1 INDFMKQGNQS
12 ESSLKRK
19 MGLDRISNLPSDVIG
34 QILSS
39 LPIKEAVKT
48 SVLSSKW
55 RFNSAMIPHL
65 VFDYFSTSDRTFI
78 ESIVDQVLVLHVG
91 SIHTFRLSHP
101 DIVATSAIDHWI
113 RHLSRNAI
121 KELVLEIL
129 EGDTYKIPSCLFS
142 YQYLVH
148 LELYN
153 CLLKP
158 PSTFKGFGRLK
169 VLCLDLVT
177 VAQDVLDNLIVC
189 CPLLERLTLTKC
201 DGFNILKIDAPSL
214 KFFEFDGS
222 LEHVS
227 IMNTLNLAEVCIN
240 LVGDDLTWTRTL
252 SSSHLVNFLAHLLH
266 IRRLTV
272 QTEFLAYLADGNLPV
287 KLPEP
292 YMYLNFLSM
301 SISFHISKE
310 AFDEDQPVEE
320 EVNSWLDDNQDCLW
334 TRLRLVQITNISGIK
349 AELDF
354 IEFLHSSS
362 PVLEKM
368 AVKPASDECS
378 SDLLKNMIRFRHA
391 SAHCE
396 IIYLDP

>member
-1 INDFMKQGNQS
+1 M
-12 ESSLKRK
+12 E
-19 MGLDRISNLPSDVIG
+19 LDRISNVPSDVIR
-34 QILSS
+34 QILSG

-48 SVLSSKW
+48 
-55 RFNSAMIPHL
+55 N
-65 VFDYFSTSDRTFI
+65 
-78 ESIVDQVLVLHVG
+78 
-91 SIHTFRLSHP
+91 
-101 DIVATSAIDHWI
+101 IVATSAIDHWI

-148 LELYN
+148 LELNN

-158 PSTFKGFGRLK
+158 PFTFKGFGRLK

-177 VAQDVLDNLIVC
+177 VVQDVLDNLIVC

-201 DGFNILKIDAPSL
+201 DGFNVMTLT
-214 KFFEFDGS
+214 KFFEYDGS
-222 LEHVS
+222 FEHVS
-227 IMNTLNLAEVCIN
+227 IMNTLNLAVVCIN
-240 LVGDDLTWTRTL
+240 LVGDGLTWTLPL
-252 SSSHLVNFLAHLLH
+252 SSSYLVNFLAHLLH
-266 IRRLTV
+266 IRRLTI
-272 QTEFLAYLADGNLPV
+272 QSEFLAVMDYLPAHGCFSIFIESDASILLQYLADGDLPV

-310 AFDEDQPVEE
+310 VSAAQCLLRSTPALQKLEIAAFDEDQSVEE
-320 EVNSWLDDNQDCLW
+320 EYILVNKILEFLLFLFISELFSNIDDNQDCLL
-334 TRLRLVQITNISGIK
+334 TQLRLVKITNISGIK

-354 IEFLHSSS
+354 IEFLLSSS
-362 PVLEKM
+362 PVLEKT
-368 AVKPASDECS
+368 AVKPAFDDCS
-378 SDLLKNMIRFRHA
+378 SDLLKNMILFRHA

>member
-1 INDFMKQGNQS
+1 MKQGNQS

-19 MGLDRISNLPSDVIG
+19 MELDRISNLPSDVIG
-34 QILSS
+34 QILSG

-48 SVLSSKW
+48 NVLSSKW

-65 VFDYFSTSDRTFI
+65 VFDCFSTSDRTFI

-148 LELYN
+148 LELNN

-177 VAQDVLDNLIVC
+177 VVQDVLDNLIVC

-201 DGFNILKIDAPSL
+201 DGFNVMTLT
-214 KFFEFDGS
+214 KFFEYDGS
-222 LEHVS
+222 FEHVS
-227 IMNTLNLAEVCIN
+227 IMNTLNLAVVCIN
-240 LVGDDLTWTRTL
+240 LVGDGLTWTRPL
-252 SSSHLVNFLAHLLH
+252 SSSYLVNFLAHLLH
-266 IRRLTV
+266 IRRLTI
-272 QTEFLAYLADGNLPV
+272 QSEFLAVMDYLASYFNFMTIYLPMGV
-287 KLPEP
+287 SAYSLSLMLP
-292 YMYLNFLSM
+292 F
-301 SISFHISKE
+301 
-310 AFDEDQPVEE
+310 
-320 EVNSWLDDNQDCLW
+320 
-334 TRLRLVQITNISGIK
+334 
-349 AELDF
+349 
-354 IEFLHSSS
+354 
-362 PVLEKM
+362 
-368 AVKPASDECS
+368 CS
-378 SDLLKNMIRFRHA
+378 STWRMVT
-391 SAHCE
+391 C
-396 IIYLDP
+396 

>member
-1 INDFMKQGNQS
+1 MTINDLMKEGNQS

-19 MGLDRISNLPSDVIG
+19 MELDRISNLPSDVIG
-34 QILSS
+34 QILSG

-65 VFDYFSTSDRTFI
+65 VFDCFSTSDRTFI

-91 SIHTFRLSHP
+91 SILTFRLSHP
-101 DIVATSAIDHWI
+101 DIVATSAIDRWI

-129 EGDTYKIPSCLFS
+129 EGDTYKSPSCLFS

-148 LELYN
+148 LELNN

-177 VAQDVLDNLIVC
+177 VVQDVLDNLIVC

-201 DGFNILKIDAPSL
+201 VGLNIFKIDAPSL
-214 KFFEFDGS
+214 KFFEYDGS
-222 LEHVS
+222 FEHVS
-227 IMNTLNLAEVCIN
+227 IMNTLNLAEVWIN
-240 LVGDDLTWTRTL
+240 LVVDDLTWTRPL

-266 IRRLTV
+266 IRRLTIQSEV
-272 QTEFLAYLADGNLPV
+272 LAYLADDDLPV

-310 AFDEDQPVEE
+310 VSAAP
-320 EVNSWLDDNQDCLW
+320 CLPRS
-334 TRLRLVQITNISGIK
+334 TQKLEIAILLN
-349 AELDF
+349 
-354 IEFLHSSS
+354 SS

-368 AVKPASDECS
+368 AVKLASDDCS
-378 SDLLKNMIRFRHA
+378 LDLLKNMIRFRRA